1 MATPHVAAV
10 DCGQPESAVDAEM
23 TSPLTSSTYASRVT
37 YACFAGL
44 WFYRDTFTLTST
56 CQEDG
61 RWSQLARNRCIRE
74 QSFCV
79 YARKCSGV
87 GTMRTGGGGCLYPS
101 PSSGL
106 VPLYTP
112 SQRCGLCQ
120 NFKQTTLT
128 ARLYKVCTNLY
139 PPHLRKCS
147 DAPENMSYPT
157 SVQLLPAQRHA
168 SAGTSYDP
176 VSVSVSVCVGVLS
189 KRMDGSSCF
198 WHM

>member
-56 CQEDG
+56 CREDG

-79 YARKCSGV
+79 HARKCSGV
-87 GTMRTGGGGCLYPS
+87 GTMRTGGV
-101 PSSGL
+101 L
-106 VPLYTP
+106 VPLPEFRTCTP
-112 SQRCGLCQ
+112 
-120 NFKQTTLT
+120 
-128 ARLYKVCTNLY
+128 CT
-139 PPHLRKCS
+139 PQVK
-147 DAPENMSYPT
+147 DAAY
-157 SVQLLPAQRHA
+157 VKI
-168 SAGTSYDP
+168 
-176 VSVSVSVCVGVLS
+176 LS
-189 KRMDGSSCF
+189 KRL
-198 WHM
+198 